1 MDHMDQKIPPH
12 ALIIEDDAFFSE
24 LLARNLSRR
33 NFRVTTVEDLD
44 AAKKYLVK
52 GGCDVVCFDIVVSG
66 GDGMKRLSE
75 IKTGGF
81 FKSTPLLLLID
92 KEQEPKVL
100 LWVNE
105 DAVAY
110 VVKNESSPDE
120 IASKIETLA
129 TR

>member
-52 GGCDVVCFDIVVSG
+52 GGCDV
-66 GDGMKRLSE
+66 
-75 IKTGGF
+75 
-81 FKSTPLLLLID
+81 
-92 KEQEPKVL
+92 
-100 LWVNE
+100 
-105 DAVAY
+105 
-110 VVKNESSPDE
+110 
-120 IASKIETLA
+120 
-129 TR
+129 

>member
-1 MDHMDQKIPPH
+1 MDSPTPKH

-24 LLARNLSRR
+24 LLARGLSLR
-33 NFRVTTVEDLD
+33 NFRVTAVEDLD
-44 AAKKYLVK
+44 AAKEYLAN
-52 GGCDVVCFDIVVSG
+52 GGGGVVCLDVVVSG

-75 IKTGGF
+75 IKTSGF
-81 FKSTPLLLLID
+81 FKNTPLLLLID
-92 KEQEPKVL
+92 KEQEPDVL

-120 IASKIETLA
+120 IALKIETLA
-129 TR
+129 KM

>member
-1 MDHMDQKIPPH
+1 MDSLTPKH

-44 AAKKYLVK
+44 AAKEYLIK
-52 GGCDVVCFDIVVSG
+52 DGCDVVCFDVVVSG

-75 IKTGGF
+75 IKTSGF
-81 FKSTPLLLLID
+81 FKNTPLLLLID
-92 KEQEPKVL
+92 KEQEPQVL

-120 IASKIETLA
+120 IVLKIETLA
-129 TR
+129 KM